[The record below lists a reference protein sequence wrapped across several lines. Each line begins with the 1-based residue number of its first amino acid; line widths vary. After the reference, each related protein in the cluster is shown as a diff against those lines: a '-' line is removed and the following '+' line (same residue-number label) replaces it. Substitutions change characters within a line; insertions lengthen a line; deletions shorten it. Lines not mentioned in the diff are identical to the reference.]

1 MTAAFCVATRRHHA
15 AVDMLRFACAAGA
28 ATVARHGLANAERD
42 VIEAL
47 VDNVQVTR
55 LDEVT

>member
-1 MTAAFCVATRRHHA
+1 
-15 AVDMLRFACAAGA
+15 MLRFACAAGA

-47 VDNVQVTR
+47 VGKVQVR
-55 LDEVT
+55 HLDAADSKGDTGASTAGRERDA